1 MKGGI
6 YMRTEKVI
14 DISEIA
20 NSRKEMGAEIL
31 TLMFLGSARTVAMG
45 YELDPLVLMSDYD
58 ATPVDARFI
67 FWNQVGAAME
77 SIKTCYS
84 LSQQEC
90 NKILA
95 DTIAELLGLPE
106 REVN

>member
-1 MKGGI
+1 MSN
-6 YMRTEKVI
+6 EKVFY
-14 DISEIA
+14 ISEIA

-45 YELDPLVLMSDYD
+45 YELDPLVLMSNYD
-58 ATPVDARFI
+58 AVPVDARII

-77 SIKTCYS
+77 SIKICYS
-84 LSQQEC
+84 LTQQEC
-90 NKILA
+90 NRILA
-95 DTIAELLGLPE
+95 DTIAELLGFPE